1 MVEVEEVIKYIG
13 TFFLLLNAIFS
24 LVVMVLLCFDFTINR
39 EYEDINL
46 FIESEHP
53 MTYFRVDNG
62 NDTVTKKHNF
72 SYWNG
77 MNVIQ
82 NCNYDD
88 YPCEIFVHPVDG
100 FNLTIWRNTTFISEN
115 YTKYNYLTLLKQA
128 KPRGKPC
135 DEGYK
140 QCGILDSFNQTLCL
154 LENETCPL
162 NQIELSNSSTPSDIF
177 TNKNAVNTT
186 LLNDNK
192 TYLHT
197 SNAEINSLVITE
209 IVFGPESFC
218 FDSEERKLG
227 PPEYWCEISSTNGTC
242 TEYVGYETYFRY
254 ISLDKYT
261 KFNVYNENG
270 IIIKIQDFIEY
281 SGEPYLLEE
290 LKKYNLHLYKR
301 NYVGFNLT
309 CLGDQE
315 LNGESFNSITKFT
328 DTFFELTIVTMPFL
342 IIQFFLNLF
351 AFSIDSIGWGIVLL
365 LETPTFVMI
374 PLISVSFGLFLAS
387 PSIFQCADV
396 PMVEKLIDSE
406 KIGII
411 LETVSLGLYML
422 LLVIHLVVYSI
433 DTRCE
438 CCTKIANYCKK
449 RKEKREL
456 ARLGFIKEESQAE
469 LKTF

>member
-115 YTKYNYLTLLKQA
+115 YTNYNYFTLLKQA
-128 KPRGKPC
+128 KPYREQC

-162 NQIELSNSSTPSDIF
+162 NQIELSNSETPLDIF
-177 TNKNAVNTT
+177 TNKDAVNTT

-209 IVFGPESFC
+209 IVLGPESVC
-218 FDSEERKLG
+218 MNYKERKLG
-227 PPEYWCEISSTNGTC
+227 PPYYEYERSSTHGIC
-242 TEYVGYETYFRY
+242 TEYTGYET
-254 ISLDKYT
+254 
-261 KFNVYNENG
+261 
-270 IIIKIQDFIEY
+270 DF
-281 SGEPYLLEE
+281 
-290 LKKYNLHLYKR
+290 H
-301 NYVGFNLT
+301 
-309 CLGDQE
+309 
-315 LNGESFNSITKFT
+315 
-328 DTFFELTIVTMPFL
+328 
-342 IIQFFLNLF
+342 
-351 AFSIDSIGWGIVLL
+351 
-365 LETPTFVMI
+365 
-374 PLISVSFGLFLAS
+374 
-387 PSIFQCADV
+387 
-396 PMVEKLIDSE
+396 
-406 KIGII
+406 
-411 LETVSLGLYML
+411 
-422 LLVIHLVVYSI
+422 
-433 DTRCE
+433 
-438 CCTKIANYCKK
+438 
-449 RKEKREL
+449 
-456 ARLGFIKEESQAE
+456 
-469 LKTF
+469 